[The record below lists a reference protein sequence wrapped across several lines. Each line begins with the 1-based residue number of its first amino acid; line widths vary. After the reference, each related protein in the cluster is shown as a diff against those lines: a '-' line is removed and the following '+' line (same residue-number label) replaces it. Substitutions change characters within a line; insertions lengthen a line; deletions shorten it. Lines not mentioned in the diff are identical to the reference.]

1 MKVLINCI
9 THDIKTCNN
18 GCLMQDHWIN
28 DLSNCITDDLTT
40 CNNGGLRKKISLF
53 VFLYDFPSFLT
64 IALAL
69 VNMQIPISAYGI
81 KRRVSKL

>member
-18 GCLMQDHWIN
+18 GCLMQENWIN

-40 CNNGGLRKKISLF
+40 CNNDGLRQKISLS
-53 VFLYDFPSFLT
+53 VFYMIFPRF
-64 IALAL
+64 
-69 VNMQIPISAYGI
+69 
-81 KRRVSKL
+81 

>member
-28 DLSNCITDDLTT
+28 DLSNCITDDQWWFEAKT
-40 CNNGGLRKKISLF
+40 SLLL
-53 VFLYDFPSFLT
+53 FLYDFPSFLT
-64 IALAL
+64 ISLA
-69 VNMQIPISAYGI
+69 
-81 KRRVSKL
+81 

>member
-28 DLSNCITDDLTT
+28 DLPNCITDDLTT
-40 CNNGGLRKKISLF
+40 CNNVGLRQESVYLCFYMI
-53 VFLYDFPSFLT
+53 FPRF
-64 IALAL
+64 
-69 VNMQIPISAYGI
+69 
-81 KRRVSKL
+81 